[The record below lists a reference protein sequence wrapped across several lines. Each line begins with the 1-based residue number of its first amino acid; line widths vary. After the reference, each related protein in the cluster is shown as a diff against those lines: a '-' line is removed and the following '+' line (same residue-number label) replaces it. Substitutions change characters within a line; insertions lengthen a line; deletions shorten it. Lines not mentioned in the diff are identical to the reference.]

1 MEDGMDIFINTIKRN
16 RVMRQ
21 FVILLITALGMAVT
35 AQAQTYLEHLKKQVP
50 GLGTVTVNQSKDIDE
65 LVNGKKPAA
74 TLQDNKTNNN
84 PTAQKNN
91 EQPKKATEQPKKTA
105 EQSKKTAE
113 QPQHKAKADSLKKTE
128 TEKEETETPDLRK
141 KVMRRSYKVTGYRV
155 QAYAGGNSR
164 EDRQKAEQI
173 GNSIKMRYPDQPVYV
188 HFYSPRWICRVG
200 NFRSQAEA
208 TQMLQKIR
216 DMGYKQ
222 ACLVKGQ
229 ITVQN

>member
-1 MEDGMDIFINTIKRN
+1 
-16 RVMRQ
+16 MRQ

-35 AQAQTYLEHLKKQVP
+35 TQAQTYLEHLRKQVP

-65 LVNGKKPAA
+65 LVNGKKPAVKE
-74 TLQDNKTNNN
+74 TKTNDNT
-84 PTAQKNN
+84 TATKT
-91 EQPKKATEQPKKTA
+91 TEQPRKTTEPQHQSKPDSLKKT
-105 EQSKKTAE
+105 ERHETATTVG
-113 QPQHKAKADSLKKTE
+113 KDSEKKKTE
-128 TEKEETETPDLRK
+128 TEKEETDTPDLRK

-164 EDRQKAEQI
+164 DDRQKAEQI
-173 GNSIKMRYPDQPVYV
+173 GNSIKMKYPDQPVYV

-200 NFRSQAEA
+200 NFRSQSEA

-216 DMGYKQ
+216 AMGYKQ